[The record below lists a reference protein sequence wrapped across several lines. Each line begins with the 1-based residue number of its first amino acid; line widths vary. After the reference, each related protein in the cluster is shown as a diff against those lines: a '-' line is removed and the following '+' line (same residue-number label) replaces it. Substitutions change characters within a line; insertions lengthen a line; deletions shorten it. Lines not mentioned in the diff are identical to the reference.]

1 MKTTLA
7 IIALTAFAA
16 NVQAAQPNSALIGND
31 DTADSILLD
40 VDQPSGVNPIQ
51 QPTGYLTPV
60 ISSQSTYGSVL
71 FDLDRDSG
79 QRTLSSQPAIGDVA
93 DDYGNI
99 LYDTGSRY

>member
-1 MKTTLA
+1 MKTTLM
-7 IIALTAFAA
+7 IIAITAFAA
-16 NVQAAQPNSALIGND
+16 NVQAAPPSSALVGND
-31 DTADSILLD
+31 DTAGTVLLD
-40 VDQPSGVNPIQ
+40 VDQPSGTNPIQ
-51 QPTGYLTPV
+51 EPTGYLTPV

-79 QRTLSSQPAIGDVA
+79 QRTMSRQPAIGDVA